1 MHESLCRPSLTNFML
16 LNPPLFGAK
25 EDAYPPNH
33 LDTSGAPHS
42 DGAQG
47 AKHKSRDLTS
57 GYMMQPITSLDIVC
71 TQGTRNSP
79 EIASDSKLQGNA
91 GSTGYV
97 YREGGGEVG
106 REGGHGGRIEE
117 MGRAESRAQEREG
130 VSDLVNDDL
139 HAVRVLPLYLFR
151 LIHLTLRVASF
162 GFTIHFYDTFYFM
175 IHFHFMLVLPVSH
188 LFLIFTFLVHTH
200 IHPGKAHL

>member
-1 MHESLCRPSLTNFML
+1 MQIAVHESLCRPSLTNCIL
-16 LNPPLFGAK
+16 LHPPLFGAK
-25 EDAYPPNH
+25 EDASPPKH
-33 LDTSGAPHS
+33 LDTSGAPHA

-79 EIASDSKLQGNA
+79 EIASDLKLQENA

-106 REGGHGGRIEE
+106 REGGHGGRIKER
-117 MGRAESRAQEREG
+117 GGAESRTQEREG
-130 VSDLVNDDL
+130 VPDLVKDDV
-139 HAVRVLPLYLFR
+139 HAVRIMPLYLFK
-151 LIHLTLRVASF
+151 LFHLTLLFASF
-162 GFTIHFYDTFYFM
+162 GFIIHFYDSFYFM
-175 IHFHFMLVLPVSH
+175 IHFHFMLVLPVSTY
-188 LFLIFTFLVHTH
+188 F
-200 IHPGKAHL
+200 